1 MKRHAVAGAAPGRPW
16 TRRRRAVT
24 LPVMHT
30 PPSAPG
36 FAPAK
41 AVPGI
46 PPAAYHDPAVFAVEE
61 ERIFRRCWVFAGFT
75 DDLAKSGDWLTR
87 RIGGLDVVV
96 RNFDGELRAFRNVC
110 AHRFAIIKRE
120 PRGNGL
126 LRCGYHGWT
135 YDRDGVPYGIP
146 GNDAFFGLDKAG
158 RCKRALTPVAVAA
171 CGRFLF
177 LRIAAEGPTLEDWL
191 GPYGEV
197 LRHASDIF
205 VRSFDEQEMV
215 WNANWKMGVESVLE
229 VYHADTVHPTTF
241 RKLVKGDWRC
251 DHAGAHSRGV
261 TSVSDQSARWW
272 DGVAKRL
279 DFRPSERLRDYDHL
293 HIFPNLEIGFTR
305 GLVMSVQSYDPLDPA
320 RCALRLRLFLADPGG
335 LDGGGKGGSAARRVI
350 EDTARD
356 LNVALLR
363 EDQEESEQAFRGV
376 RQTDAPALLG
386 LNEERIQQ
394 FHAVWRDAVGR

>member
-1 MKRHAVAGAAPGRPW
+1 MQS
-16 TRRRRAVT
+16 
-24 LPVMHT
+24 
-30 PPSAPG
+30 PSTQAFSDAPG

-46 PPAAYHDPAVFAVEE
+46 APAAYHDPAVFQAEE
-61 ERIFRRCWVFAGFT
+61 ERIFRTAWVFAGFT
-75 DDLAKSGDWLTR
+75 DDLARPGDWLTR

-96 RNFDGELRAFRNVC
+96 RNFDGDLRAFRNVC
-110 AHRFAIIKRE
+110 AHRFAIIRRE

-126 LRCGYHGWT
+126 LRCDYHGWT

-146 GNDAFFGLDKAG
+146 GNEAYFGLDRAG

-177 LRIAAEGPTLEDWL
+177 LRIAAEGPDLDEWL
-191 GPYGEV
+191 GAYAGV
-197 LRHASDIF
+197 LRHASEIF
-205 VRSFDEQEMV
+205 VRPFDERETV
-215 WNANWKMGVESVLE
+215 WQANWKMGVESVLE

-251 DHAGAHSRGV
+251 DYDGVHSRGV
-261 TSVSDQSARWW
+261 TSVSDKSARWW
-272 DGVAKRL
+272 DGVTPRL
-279 DFRPSERLRDYDHL
+279 GFRPSPSLREYDHL
-293 HIFPNLEIGFTR
+293 HLFPNLEIGFTR
-305 GLVMSVQSYDPLDPA
+305 GTVMSVQTYDPLGPD
-320 RCALRLRLFLADPGG
+320 RCTLRLRLFLADPEGT
-335 LDGGGKGGSAARRVI
+335 KGGSAARKLI

-376 RQTDAPALLG
+376 RQTGTPALLG
-386 LNEERIQQ
+386 LNEERIQH
-394 FHAVWRDAVGR
+394 FHAVWRGAMGKS